1 MNVVESVYGSVE
13 GWTFAQCHQSCSKLK
28 YIPVYECGRKCI
40 RILFKA
46 YQDAL
51 PEDESS
57 I

>member
-1 MNVVESVYGSVE
+1 MKEKLQSKAGRLRNVTKAV
-13 GWTFAQCHQSCSKLK
+13 QKLK